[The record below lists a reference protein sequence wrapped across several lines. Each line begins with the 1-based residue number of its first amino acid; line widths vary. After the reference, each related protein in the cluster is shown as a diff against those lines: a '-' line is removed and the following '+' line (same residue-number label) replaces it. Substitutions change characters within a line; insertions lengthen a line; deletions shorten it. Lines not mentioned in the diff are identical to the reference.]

1 MNDRAAAMQRLGML
15 FIEDSMEYSM
25 ARDAKIGK
33 QQRRIATLKKHKKAL
48 QKECA
53 ELKECLMHREFS
65 EPTAAATASPN
76 PPGGEGATKL
86 AICEALTI

>member
-1 MNDRAAAMQRLGML
+1 ML
-15 FIEDSMEYSM
+15 LEKRDSGRVQEYSM

-53 ELKECLMHREFS
+53 ELKGMVPWHTSRCRSLETSLMQETLQHNAF
-65 EPTAAATASPN
+65 
-76 PPGGEGATKL
+76 
-86 AICEALTI
+86 